1 MDVQELKNFFK
12 EHLVPNKLYHIGRG
26 SKSGRL
32 CLRCDKGG
40 FWEVFFGEKRD
51 KVGVMRFATENEAC
65 HRMMDEMCKIMEQ
78 IYGITWRELA

>member
-12 EHLVPNKLYHIGRG
+12 EHLVPNKLYHIGKG

-40 FWEVFFGEKRD
+40 FWEVFFGEKRVFF
-51 KVGVMRFATENEAC
+51 KWSAWNC
-65 HRMMDEMCKIMEQ
+65 HECVNR
-78 IYGITWRELA
+78 YLADF